1 MASSIPSSQPL
12 FGISGDTIATFGSED
27 RTHWNGVNRVSIRGQ
42 KFWYLHAC
50 CPKYSEWVL
59 KNFPTFTYH
68 EGNIKAFYTYLKQQ
82 RSESYS
88 KLQSLHGHSDAEY
101 EAYKR
106 SLASQS

>member
-68 EGNIKAFYTYLKQQ
+68 EGNIKAFYTYL
-82 RSESYS
+82 
-88 KLQSLHGHSDAEY
+88 
-101 EAYKR
+101 
-106 SLASQS
+106 LASQS